1 MVMLIIITFGQVVT
15 AEVETETGLTLKV
28 TRHIL
33 DDAASSVALEFA
45 EHDQGRTKVL
55 TGGLDGTVIL
65 LDYEQENSK
74 AGVRVL
80 SSGVSHTM
88 NAASWHPSGHSALI
102 VGDQGVLLR
111 YNTETGTL
119 EHVEGAN
126 HSVLWADLSSVAW
139 NQRGD
144 IAWIGTK
151 RGDVYRYTNDS
162 LTSVLSDLGG
172 VQDIACLSVF
182 LRSEC
187 MFVTQNSG
195 ILLSDREGTISS
207 KEWFAISESW
217 NWLTGVCATDRP
229 VCVIAGGD
237 TKYATI
243 VIDSADVNN
252 SQASEV
258 ANIMGSGAPV
268 IDLFLTQEKDV
279 MGVTSDSRIVWFH
292 TSDSE
297 YNDPGTDVYPF
308 IEGSE
313 LSELNEII
321 DSQILTGWMN
331 PTVDGDFHGWMITK
345 NGHIVVIDPSV
356 SGGLVSATGSTIVFL
371 LVIIAVPG
379 TILGL
384 LWMYLPGPRRWA
396 AERRKRKRGKRG
408 EKIAAE
414 TPRRGKR

>member
-1 MVMLIIITFGQVVT
+1 MFVLLTITFAQVAT
-15 AEVETETGLTLKV
+15 AEIETETGLTLEV

-33 DDAASSVALEFA
+33 DDATLNAALEFA
-45 EHDQGRTKVL
+45 EHDPDHTKVL
-55 TGGLDGTVIL
+55 TGGADGRVIL
-65 LDYEQENSK
+65 LDYEQEDAKSGTRILTSK
-74 AGVRVL
+74 
-80 SSGVSHTM
+80 VSHTM

-111 YNTETGTL
+111 YSTETSTL

-144 IAWIGTK
+144 IAWVGTK
-151 RGDVYRYTNDS
+151 TGDLYRYTNNS
-162 LTSVLSDLGG
+162 LTSVLSDLGS

-207 KEWFAISESW
+207 KEWFALPDSW
-217 NWLTGVCATDRP
+217 DWLTGACATDRP
-229 VCVIAGGD
+229 VCIIAGGE
-237 TKYATI
+237 TKYASI
-243 VIDSADVNN
+243 VIDSVDVNN

-268 IDLFLTQEKDV
+268 TELFKTQEKDV

-292 TSDSE
+292 SSKAE
-297 YNDPGTDVYPF
+297 YNAPGTDVYPF

-313 LSELNEII
+313 LSEMTEVI

-331 PTVDGDFHGWMITK
+331 PTEDGEFHGWLITK
-345 NGHIVVIDPSV
+345 NGHIIVIGPAT
-356 SGGLVSATGSTIVFL
+356 SGIARTAGATVVFL

-379 TILGL
+379 TVLGL

-396 AERRKRKRGKRG
+396 AKRRKRKRAKRE
-408 EKIAAE
+408 EKGAAE